1 MTNSFKLILFPV
13 GGVSGELLALA
24 LKQGQLLPEAF
35 DGLWIAVGFAL
46 GGLLLGHYLDKKRE
60 SAGIARELEQEGIEA
75 STAKTALGRLLISQ
89 SGATRFS
96 SIYSVAVT
104 ALCWGLALL
113 TLLMHLRDELSYL
126 PHILLAIGTLSL
138 LKILWRGIDLI
149 ACYEHGMIVRKFL
162 QSRTIM
168 YSDISGVEFLAVPKY
183 RSGIYE
189 GTTSHFEIIP
199 RVENPVK
206 FQIWGSKRDGQRIAS
221 IVQQILTANPDAQLL
236 KIRGVDNFI

>member
-13 GGVSGELLALA
+13 GGVSGGILALA

-35 DGLWIAVGFAL
+35 DGRWIALGFAL
-46 GGLLLGHYLDKKRE
+46 GGLVLGHYIDNKRE
-60 SAGIARELEQEGIEA
+60 CARIARELEQERIEA
-75 STAKTALGRLLISQ
+75 PNAKIALGRLLISQ

-96 SIYSVAVT
+96 SIYSVVVT

-113 TLLMHLRDELSYL
+113 ILLTRLRDELSYL
-126 PHILLAIGTLSL
+126 PHILIAIGALSL

-162 QSRTIM
+162 KSRTIM
-168 YSDISGVEFLAVPKY
+168 HSDIAGVEFLAVAKY

-206 FQIWGSKRDGQRIAS
+206 VQIWGSKRDGQRIAR